1 MYTGY
6 AKLCYVTSSAAK
18 KRTKFIYLKEI
29 SRWENCIR
37 GPSSMFATV
46 RYGISELALRGKFM
60 NFPIVRRRMK
70 SPDTSTNPPTNRLEL
85 TFGKILQ
92 LSFGKLIRDL
102 SNEVKGYN
110 RC

>member
-1 MYTGY
+1 MGY
-6 AKLCYVTSSAAK
+6 GFKPLRSK
-18 KRTKFIYLKEI
+18 MKIRTKFLYIKENEGWLKP
-29 SRWENCIR
+29 IR
-37 GPSSMFATV
+37 GPASMFATV

-60 NFPIVRRRMK
+60 NFAIVRRRMK

-92 LSFGKLIRDL
+92 LAFGILIEGL
-102 SNEVKGYN
+102 PNETQSYN